1 MAKRYQRDNQKPY
14 IKEQTMHWP
23 IDTKGTIR
31 SRNSKNRQYN
41 GQKIPTEQSEAVNKT
56 TDND

>member
-1 MAKRYQRDNQKPY
+1 
-14 IKEQTMHWP
+14 MHWP
-23 IDTKGTIR
+23 KDTKGTIR

-41 GQKIPTEQSEAVNKT
+41 GQNVKIPTEQSEAVNKT